1 MRHVDEEAEMR
12 AARRARAAQREAAR
26 AQAEER
32 VDDEVDDEPL
42 AQDVDEEYEDADDG
56 YDEDQEEEPARPQR
70 RERPARRERPRSA
83 GSDLVQRILIAVPLA
98 IIAIGFVDLGG
109 VAFAALMAVA
119 ALLCLVEL
127 YRMLER
133 WRPIPLIGCAA
144 AVAMVAAAHYGT
156 DRTVLEIAVAAI
168 PVTFLAVV
176 IEEPG
181 GIPTV
186 SIAGTLLGIFWI
198 GLGFAHAELLREL
211 PHGNAIVIDV
221 MVGTFLAD
229 TGAYLGGR
237 LFGRRP
243 LAPAISPNKTV
254 EGLCLGMLTAVVAV
268 FIAGRFQTTW
278 LTEGDSLLLGVAVA
292 VLGPLGDLF
301 ESMVKR
307 DAGAKDAGTLFGA
320 HGGALDRLDALLF
333 TIVGGY
339 YVWVGI
345 LH

>member
-1 MRHVDEEAEMR
+1 VSTGRRTRYLDDGDDLR
-12 AARRARAAQREAAR
+12 AARRARAAQREAR
-26 AQAEER
+26 RHPEPEPPEPSEIAEPE
-32 VDDEVDDEPL
+32 DFAEPDDEP
-42 AQDVDEEYEDADDG
+42 ERPRR
-56 YDEDQEEEPARPQR
+56 PARPVASER
-70 RERPARRERPRSA
+70 RRSG
-83 GSDLVQRILIAVPLA
+83 GSELLQRILIAVPLA
-98 IIAIGFVDLGG
+98 VIAIIFVDVGG
-109 VAFAALMAVA
+109 LAFAVLMALVSV
-119 ALLCLVEL
+119 LCLVEL

-133 WRPIPLIGCAA
+133 WKPIPVIGYIA
-144 AVAMVAAAHYGT
+144 AVA
-156 DRTVLEIAVAAI
+156 L
-168 PVTFLAVV
+168 
-176 IEEPG
+176 
-181 GIPTV
+181 TV

-243 LAPAISPNKTV
+243 LAPSISPNKTV
-254 EGLCLGMLTAVVAV
+254 EGLGLGMFTAIVAV
-268 FIAGRFQTTW
+268 FIAGRFQQTW

-301 ESMVKR
+301 ESVVKR

-320 HGGALDRLDALLF
+320 HGGALDRLDAIIF
-333 TIVGGY
+333 TVVGGY
-339 YVWVGI
+339 YVWVGL